1 LNKAELKQALFDRS
15 IAASQLNQSGGCNVF
30 LVEFHIER

>member
-15 IAASQLNQSGGCNVF
+15 IAASQLNQSGCNVF